1 MADFRV
7 ISEMSTHLHGLL
19 RAGLDGATGV
29 DFGAPTTVSL
39 ESPGAILENGA
50 GGADPVHLSL
60 YLYRIAP
67 NPHLQNWP
75 LVSHGPG
82 EQRYPPLQ
90 LDLFYLL
97 TPLTGSPTDDLI
109 VLGRAMQ
116 LFDANATIREA
127 FLDSDLRPK
136 DPEVRVLFNPVSLE
150 ELTRIWSA
158 FNQPYQLSLC
168 YKVQGLAVD
177 SVRQP
182 RTGAPVVEGILDV
195 HLVDGAVS

>member
-1 MADFRV
+1 VADFGV
-7 ISEMSTHLHGLL
+7 ISEMSNHLRGLL

-39 ESPGAILENGA
+39 ESPGAILDDGA

-67 NPHLQNWP
+67 NPYLQNFP
-75 LVSHGPG
+75 LVPHGPD
-82 EQRYPPLQ
+82 EQRYPPLP

-97 TPLTGSPTDDLI
+97 TPLTGSPTDDLVI
-109 VLGRAMQ
+109 LGRVMQ
-116 LFDANATIREA
+116 LLDANATIRQA
-127 FLDSDLRPK
+127 FLDSDMRPK

-168 YKVQGLAVD
+168 YRVQGLAVD
-177 SVRQP
+177 SARQP
-182 RTGAPVVEGILDV
+182 QSGAPVVEWILDV
-195 HLVDGAVS
+195 HQVDGAIS